1 MFKENFIRLCNQ
13 KGESPSSV
21 CRNVGIAPA
30 TFSCWTSES
39 VPRKATLIKISDYL
53 GVSVEEL
60 LSDPKEKDPIKQEEF
75 DEANEFLAQIAQE
88 IKSLDDEGRKELE
101 NYVAYLVSK
110 KKDRNF

>member
-21 CRNVGIAPA
+21 CRNIGIAPA
-30 TFSCWTSES
+30 TFSCWTNES
-39 VPRKATLIKISDYL
+39 VPRQSTLLKIAEYF
-53 GVSVEEL
+53 GVTVEDL
-60 LSDPKEKDPIKQEEF
+60 LFHKKERSPIKQEEF
-75 DEANEFLAQIAQE
+75 DEANELLAQIAQE

-110 KKDRNF
+110 KKKG